1 MNRRTTIAALAVALS
16 LGALPLLAQGSGGG
30 FQPGQRMGGPGRGG
44 PGGPLVPG
52 LNRLDLSD
60 AQREQLRALMEQERQ
75 GNHPGAE
82 VRQAEQALNAAVFGD
97 TPNPQAIEAARTAL
111 TAAHTAALDHR
122 IELMQKIGQILTPVQ
137 RQALARGP
145 GPGGYRGRGDKPG
158 KH

>member
-16 LGALPLLAQGSGGG
+16 LGALPLLAQGSVAG
-30 FQPGQRMGGPGRGG
+30 QPGQRMGGPGRGG

-60 AQREQLRALMEQERQ
+60 AQREQLRALVEQERQ
-75 GNHPGAE
+75 GTHRRDEA
-82 VRQAEQALNAAVFGD
+82 RQAEQALNAAVFAD
-97 TPNPQAIEAARTAL
+97 APNPQAIEAARTAL

-122 IELMQKIGQILTPVQ
+122 IELMQKIGQILTPAQ
-137 RQALARGP
+137 RQELARTP
-145 GPGGYRGRGDKPG
+145 APGGPRGRGGKPG